1 MLATRSCLSLLALA
15 ASLAPHLLAA
25 SPTNSPILVLA
36 KLSEPTSQSLSLSD
50 YQTRL
55 QSLDQLVVSCQH
67 APANCK
73 SDQVG
78 SDLKLNLPSGPR
90 QVRFAWLRELLDS
103 AAKAQTAKDKAAQTS
118 AAKAG
123 AKSPPVDKVD
133 KFEFHPP
140 TLAKQ
145 LEDAH
150 LRLAAE
156 SDVVAQ
162 ILKPASDKP
171 PASSASPERQTLT
184 HILAAKEY
192 HAAVAQPSLLHRI
205 LEKVD
210 DWLRRF
216 IERLQQAGYRSKW
229 FGLAAEIGFGVVI
242 CAALA
247 WFLIH
252 LERQGRFQA
261 TSFGFEHSSSSPSA
275 RDWQLWLE
283 DARKSAAQGA
293 WRDAIHSLYW
303 ANISRLESSGLWP
316 ADRARTPRE
325 YLALL
330 PQASSQRSGLA
341 TLTRSFERTW
351 YAGRPAQESDFR
363 SAEQAVS
370 QLGAQAARLET
381 KSGNKSANQPG
392 NPPENKSGPEAQ

>member
-1 MLATRSCLSLLALA
+1 VIPSPNLGLRPMLRYLSLLALA
-15 ASLAPHLLAA
+15 ASLAPHLVAA
-25 SPTNSPILVLA
+25 PPANSPISVLA
-36 KLSEPTSQSLSLSD
+36 KPSEPASQSLSLSD

-78 SDLKLNLPSGPR
+78 SDIKLNLPSGSR
-90 QVRFAWLRELLDS
+90 QIRFAWLRQLLDT
-103 AAKAQTAKDKAAQTS
+103 AAKPQTKDKATAPPAS
-118 AAKAG
+118 KPPSP
-123 AKSPPVDKVD
+123 KS
-133 KFEFHPP
+133 EFHPP
-140 TLAKQ
+140 TLAEQ

-156 SDVVAQ
+156 MNSAA
-162 ILKPASDKP
+162 ILSNQSRNPATGNSP
-171 PASSASPERQTLT
+171 SNAAASARQTLAR
-184 HILAAKEY
+184 ILAAKEY
-192 HAAVAQPSLLHRI
+192 NAAVAPPSLWGRI
-205 LEKVD
+205 LEKVGG
-210 DWLRRF
+210 WLRRF
-216 IERLQQAGYRSKW
+216 FERLQQAGYRSKW
-229 FGLAAEIGFGVVI
+229 FGLAAEIGFGVLI

-261 TSFGFEHSSSSPSA
+261 TSFGFEPSSSSPSA

-330 PQASSQRSGLA
+330 PQASNQRSGLA

-381 KSGNKSANQPG
+381 KPEAKSNNKP
-392 NPPENKSGPEAQ
+392 GPEAQ